1 MSAAKSPALR
11 STPGPDGCRCP
22 VVRFAVDVVM
32 GFVVMDTACPVLLA
46 PAIRLHPHLRA
57 CAAPCCGGGAPS
69 ALATPTTP
77 LAFRGS
83 AAMLDG
89 MTASELA
96 PPRRDVT
103 SGERRSHP
111 DAREAWTPRTV
122 VVGFEGSPAASR
134 AVERA
139 VALMDG
145 SGLLIL
151 VTVDPAVYSRG
162 MLSESLL
169 EPDEDLAVESL
180 RQARA
185 RLRNARVAQLT
196 LVRRG
201 NPTEVLVDVA
211 REYSAQLVV
220 VGRRGRDFAAR
231 ALLGSVATQVVANA
245 PCDVLVV
252 S

>member
-1 MSAAKSPALR
+1 
-11 STPGPDGCRCP
+11 
-22 VVRFAVDVVM
+22 
-32 GFVVMDTACPVLLA
+32 
-46 PAIRLHPHLRA
+46 
-57 CAAPCCGGGAPS
+57 
-69 ALATPTTP
+69 
-77 LAFRGS
+77 
-83 AAMLDG
+83 
-89 MTASELA
+89 
-96 PPRRDVT
+96 
-103 SGERRSHP
+103 
-111 DAREAWTPRTV
+111 
-122 VVGFEGSPAASR
+122 
-134 AVERA
+134 
-139 VALMDG
+139 MDG

-162 MLSESLL
+162 MLSEPLL